1 MVQPQ
6 KQGLWALHS
15 ATLLMG
21 GTTLFSKLIPLSA
34 LDITIL
40 RCVIAAA
47 VLWLFLVF
55 SKQPIRLKSY
65 RDYGWAVLLSALV
78 GLHWVTFFLGM
89 QLSTIAIGL
98 IAFYTYPVMT
108 VLLEPIINKEAPVI
122 RDILAAIVVL
132 TGISLLVPEL
142 SLNNEITL
150 GIASG
155 IASALLFT
163 IRNILYK
170 SKLSHCSGPQ
180 TMFYQTLL
188 TACMLS
194 PFLSVNLL
202 EIKAETV
209 SLLVVLGIFFT
220 ATPHTLL
227 VTALRHLKAKT
238 VSLIGCLQPLYGTL
252 LAIPFLGETPNIDTI
267 IGGTLVVSAALFET
281 WHAGKK

>member
-1 MVQPQ
+1 MQQQ
-6 KQGLWALHS
+6 KQGLLALHS

-40 RCVIAAA
+40 RCVVASV
-47 VLWLFLVF
+47 VLALFL
-55 SKQPIRLKSY
+55 SIRKQPIRLDKLS
-65 RDYGWAVLLSALV
+65 DYGWAILLAALV

-108 VLLEPIINKEAPVI
+108 VLLEPLINREKPALHDLI
-122 RDILAAIVVL
+122 SAGVVL
-132 TGISLLVPEL
+132 FGISLLVPEL
-142 SLNNEITL
+142 SLENDITL

-155 IASALLFT
+155 VASALLFT
-163 IRNILYK
+163 LRNILYK
-170 SKLSHCSGPQ
+170 RKLSHCSGPQ

-194 PFLSVNLL
+194 PFLGVDLAEISSDSLILL
-202 EIKAETV
+202 LI
-209 SLLVVLGIFFT
+209 LGIFFT
-220 ATPHTLL
+220 ATPHTLI
-227 VTALRHLKAKT
+227 VTALRYLKAKT

-252 LAIPFLGETPNIDTI
+252 LAIPFLGEIPDFTTLL
-267 IGGTLVVSAALFET
+267 GGTLVVSAALFET
-281 WHAGKK
+281 WQAGKK